1 MINVSHVSLGR
12 RFGFDNN
19 TDVRVELLRI
29 LYFQIKFINKIYAAL
44 FYLSQ
49 VYPLWIN
56 NARLSSEIRT
66 SRSSFIAAQKTNFF
80 IEDFF
85 NKCDQ
90 IRSKLPIWSHLPK
103 KSLMENFIFC
113 TVYQSDYNVL
123 FRGDK
128 IWHWLNKI
136 WINSNVTLS
145 YIRNLS
151 KRISIYIMNCLHE
164 IKLNSNVNNWCF
176 IPRKNNLADWC
187 TCCNPLTSLTLS
199 SLWVKE
205 PQFLYKNES
214 VCF

>member
-1 MINVSHVSLGR
+1 ML
-12 RFGFDNN
+12 DW
-19 TDVRVELLRI
+19 D
-29 LYFQIKFINKIYAAL
+29 
-44 FYLSQ
+44 
-49 VYPLWIN
+49 
-56 NARLSSEIRT
+56 SEIRT

-80 IEDFF
+80 IKDFF

-151 KRISIYIMNCLHE
+151 RRISIDIMNCLHE

>member
-1 MINVSHVSLGR
+1 ML
-12 RFGFDNN
+12 DW
-19 TDVRVELLRI
+19 D
-29 LYFQIKFINKIYAAL
+29 
-44 FYLSQ
+44 
-49 VYPLWIN
+49 
-56 NARLSSEIRT
+56 SEIRT

-80 IEDFF
+80 IKDFF

-176 IPRKNNLADWC
+176 IPRKNNLADWY

-199 SLWVKE
+199 SLWFKE

>member
-151 KRISIYIMNCLHE
+151 KRISYELFTRN
-164 IKLNSNVNNWCF
+164 KTKF
-176 IPRKNNLADWC
+176 QR
-187 TCCNPLTSLTLS
+187 
-199 SLWVKE
+199 
-205 PQFLYKNES
+205 
-214 VCF
+214 